1 MGRFYGEVGYGD
13 NVETAPGVWQDV
25 ITERKYYGDVLQITR
40 RLEHSDKVNSDI
52 AINNRISIVADAF
65 ANQSFH
71 KIKYV
76 KWMGINWTVTTV
88 QVTPPRLIFDLGEV
102 WNGVTPPTT

>member
-25 ITERKYYGDVLQITR
+25 ITERKLYGDVLQITR
-40 RLEHSDKVNSDI
+40 RLESSDKVNSDI
-52 AINNRISIVADAF
+52 AINNRISVVADAY
-65 ANQSFH
+65 ANQYFH

-76 KWMGINWTVTTV
+76 KWMGVNWTVTTV
-88 QVTPPRLIFDLGEV
+88 QVAPPRLIFDLGEV
-102 WNGVTPPTT
+102 WNGVTPTTA